1 VPSTHSE
8 RLREPCVAAESQ
20 LVGTVGW
27 TGAEEGSCGGCRVGS
42 CVVGLSYGTGR
53 GGCGGGTIVIVGSGL
68 VDGNASGGSVSV
80 VVGSSAPRGARRR
93 RGAR

>member
-1 VPSTHSE
+1 M
-8 RLREPCVAAESQ
+8 
-20 LVGTVGW
+20 
-27 TGAEEGSCGGCRVGS
+27 
-42 CVVGLSYGTGR
+42 VGLSYGTGR